1 MSMPDYRTFFRRSAS
16 FLLAGFL
23 AAAQALA
30 QQPENAAP
38 IQKAVQSQEAAAEPT
53 TESATEM
60 DTVILA
66 LCHEISILQKNVE
79 KRIAIRESLVTEAD
93 ETYSFF
99 DTRVYEM
106 SAVLYALDDQ
116 KIFTMAFYCKA
127 ATRLVKLY
135 YERRPDFQGQEARA
149 AEEIARIQKLIQSL
163 EEVNTDGL
171 SETSL
176 VQRDEALTTC
186 HSLMEKL
193 EKEKEQLAYLKEL
206 FNNLENKVNAL
217 NAESN
222 KLFNTLFSKVFYTP
236 SHIARYI
243 FLKPSMIYR
252 ACMSA
257 WESSADS
264 KLQLPSDRGTLQHYG
279 MVLLGMLLCA
289 YLLSRAIVWWG

>member
-23 AAAQALA
+23 TAAQALA

-38 IQKAVQSQEAAAEPT
+38 IQDAVQSQEAAAEPT

-135 YERRPDFQGQEARA
+135 YERRPDFQGHEARVG
-149 AEEIARIQKLIQSL
+149 EEMARIQKLIQSL

-171 SETSL
+171 SETSM
-176 VQRDEALTTC
+176 VQAGR
-186 HSLMEKL
+186 S
-193 EKEKEQLAYLKEL
+193 
-206 FNNLENKVNAL
+206 
-217 NAESN
+217 
-222 KLFNTLFSKVFYTP
+222 P
-236 SHIARYI
+236 
-243 FLKPSMIYR
+243 
-252 ACMSA
+252 
-257 WESSADS
+257 
-264 KLQLPSDRGTLQHYG
+264 
-279 MVLLGMLLCA
+279 
-289 YLLSRAIVWWG
+289 